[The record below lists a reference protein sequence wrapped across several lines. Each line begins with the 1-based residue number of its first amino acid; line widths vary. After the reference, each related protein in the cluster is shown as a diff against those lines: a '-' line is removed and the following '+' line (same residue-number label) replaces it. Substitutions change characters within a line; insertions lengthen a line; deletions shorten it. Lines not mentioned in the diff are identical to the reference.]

1 MDSKLLKR
9 LDRRPVA
16 QDEDA
21 VQRLIALLASE
32 DSYLRREAVQLLIRA
47 GESAVPELIEALGDT
62 NPLVWQHAT
71 VALLKIGDE
80 AVPALVE
87 ALENS
92 HESIRMYSAA
102 ILQRMGRPA
111 PDEPGFAGMWREYG
125 RLLALQRRRAEQ
137 RQYSPPSK

>member
-16 QDEDA
+16 QEEGA

-32 DSYLRREAVQLLIRA
+32 DERHRKEAVQLLIRS
-47 GESAVPELIEALGDT
+47 GKTAVPALVQALG
-62 NPLVWQHAT
+62 NPNEAVWQLAT

-87 ALENS
+87 ALEDP
-92 HESIRMYSAA
+92 HDSIRMYSAA

-111 PDEPGFAGMWREYG
+111 PDEPGFAVMWREYG
-125 RLLALQRRRAEQ
+125 RLLALQQRRAEQ
-137 RQYSPPSK
+137 H